1 MKIVGITGGSG
12 SGKTTVAKLFEKKN
26 MYRIDADAVAR
37 EVVEKGSPA
46 LEKIKYE
53 FGSGVICPDG
63 TLNRKSL
70 ADIVFND
77 TQKLEKLNNIT
88 HGYIIERIEK
98 LLLQCDCEWAI
109 IDAAAL
115 FESGLDKKC
124 DAVIAVIA
132 DTAVRKKR
140 IMERDN
146 LNEKSAAARIKAQKE
161 AKFYVIDSDFV
172 IVNNSDEYNLK
183 KETEKIFKCLRDDFE
198 ENI

>member
-1 MKIVGITGGSG
+1 MKIIGITGGSG

-53 FGSGVICPDG
+53 FGSGVIRPDG
-63 TLNRKSL
+63 TLDRKAL

-88 HGYIIERIEK
+88 HGYIIERIDR
-98 LLLQCDCEWAI
+98 LLSQCDCEWAI

-115 FESGLDKKC
+115 FESGLDEKC
-124 DAVIAVIA
+124 DAVIAVVA

-146 LNEKSAAARIKAQKE
+146 MDEKSAEARIKAQKE
-161 AKFYVIDSDFV
+161 VKFYVIDSDFV
-172 IVNNSDEYNLK
+172 IVNNSGEYNLK
-183 KETEKIFKCLRDDFE
+183 KETEKIFKCLSDDFE
-198 ENI
+198 KNI